1 MTRFKRT
8 LTAILCT
15 LLLITLVQPAVF
27 ATDTSELLPFVI
39 TSSQGEI
46 TTDLTTAT
54 ITLSYPAD
62 TQTDL
67 LYINNLLSYGGNQ
80 NTLTNN
86 FNNYGNNLDSL
97 SDISRFI
104 LTEKEEMDTIK

>member
-1 MTRFKRT
+1 MTHFKRT

-27 ATDTSELLPFVI
+27 ATDTPELLPFVI

-54 ITLSYPAD
+54 ITLS
-62 TQTDL
+62 
-67 LYINNLLSYGGNQ
+67 
-80 NTLTNN
+80 
-86 FNNYGNNLDSL
+86 
-97 SDISRFI
+97 
-104 LTEKEEMDTIK
+104 